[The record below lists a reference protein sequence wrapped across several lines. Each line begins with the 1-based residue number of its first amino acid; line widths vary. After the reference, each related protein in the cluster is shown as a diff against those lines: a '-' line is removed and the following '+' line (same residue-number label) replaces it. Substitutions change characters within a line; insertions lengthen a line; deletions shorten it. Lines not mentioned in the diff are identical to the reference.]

1 MLPEPLTPDLHTL
14 CLPQPATGRVAPE
27 LLADGAVLVAVPGTC
42 GELVQGSL
50 DGEPCLIS
58 CPIGWYS
65 IAAVH
70 LRPCGGWTVPA
81 QAPKTRAALD
91 TALAYLGRTVSG
103 GCVRLH
109 TELPRGRGYGSSTA
123 DIGAALYALGLAAG
137 RQLAPAEVARLAV
150 QVEPSDSSL
159 FPGLALW
166 DHRSGRVFEDLGA
179 PPHLTVVVLDSG
191 GEVDTL
197 AFNRLDHR
205 KVLHQLASQHREAF
219 TLLREGLRHSNL
231 AAIGTA
237 ATLSATAHQAI
248 LSNPLLQ
255 PALSLAR
262 EVQALGVCRAHSGT
276 LLGLLLDPEQADVAR
291 ITALAVQRLAPAVT
305 VCNLPLV
312 SGGPRFLTGH
322 PGSQPESWAVR

>member
-1 MLPEPLTPDLHTL
+1 MLPEPPDLHTP
-14 CLPQPATGRVAPE
+14 CLPRHAAAMATPE
-27 LLADGAVLVAVPGTC
+27 PPADGTVLVALPATC

-65 IAAVH
+65 IAAV
-70 LRPCGGWTVPA
+70 RFQPGGGWTVPA
-81 QAPKTRAALD
+81 HAPKTRAALH
-91 TALAYLGRTVSG
+91 TGLAYLSQTASG

-123 DIGAALYALGLAAG
+123 DIGATLYALGHAVG
-137 RQLAPAEVARLAV
+137 RRLAPTEVARLAV

-166 DHRSGRVFEDLGA
+166 DHRSGRVYEDLGA
-179 PPHLTVVVLDSG
+179 PPPLTVVVLDSG

-205 KVLHQLASQHREAF
+205 KVLHQLVPQHRDAF
-219 TLLREGLRHSNL
+219 TLLREGLRHGNL
-231 AAIGTA
+231 EAIGTA

-248 LSNPLLQ
+248 LSNPLLK
-255 PALSLAR
+255 ATLSLAR

-276 LLGLLLDPEQADVAR
+276 LLGLLLDPRQADVAR
-291 ITALAVQRLAPAVT
+291 IIALAAQRLASAVT
-305 VCNLPLV
+305 VCSLP
-312 SGGPRFLTGH
+312 
-322 PGSQPESWAVR
+322 W